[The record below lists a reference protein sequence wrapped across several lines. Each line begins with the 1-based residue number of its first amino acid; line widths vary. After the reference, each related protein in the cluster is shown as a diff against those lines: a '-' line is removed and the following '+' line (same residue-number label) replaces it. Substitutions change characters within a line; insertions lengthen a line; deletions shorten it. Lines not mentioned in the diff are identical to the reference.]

1 MTIILKNK
9 YTLKDDLKLF
19 LGEYKGKYPQQCQ
32 QKCDMRAG
40 CNSFT
45 FCTASPGSLGTCHL
59 KGRVLI
65 GKEATKP
72 GHGCTS
78 SYLA

>member
-1 MTIILKNK
+1 MDEGEN
-9 YTLKDDLKLF
+9 
-19 LGEYKGKYPQQCQ
+19 LGEYQRKMPEQCQ
-32 QKCDMRAG
+32 LKCDMRAG

-45 FCTASPGSLGTCHL
+45 FCTVSPGSLGTCHL
-59 KGRVLI
+59 KGRVLT